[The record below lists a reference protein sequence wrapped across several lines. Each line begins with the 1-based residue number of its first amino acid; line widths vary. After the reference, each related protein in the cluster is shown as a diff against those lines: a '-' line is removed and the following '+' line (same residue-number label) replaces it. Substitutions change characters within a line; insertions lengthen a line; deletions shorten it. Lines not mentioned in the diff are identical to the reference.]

1 MQLRDSVEDAH
12 ISLAQACTVRS
23 WVPLVAQTSPPKS
36 QADQSLG
43 DRHSAPS
50 FDGSRVQSRVS
61 VVVLPSQLPL
71 EQVKRVTSRD
81 WEPLS
86 SQNPSKPPQSL
97 QRVVSSPAPQLS
109 PSVSR
114 EQLRL
119 SMRSKL
125 RQSASRQNH
134 SVTVR
139 DCVPLSPHS
148 LPKPLQ
154 AP

>member
-1 MQLRDSVEDAH
+1 MDTRLLAKPKPFGGAEDEWAGW
-12 ISLAQACTVRS
+12 SFKMMAYLSA
-23 WVPLVAQTSPPKS
+23 LVAKM
-36 QADQSLG
+36 ADELV
-43 DRHSAPS
+43 HAI
-50 FDGSRVQSRVS
+50 V
-61 VVVLPSQLPL
+61 LPL

>member
-1 MQLRDSVEDAH
+1 MHMTKMVEF
-12 ISLAQACTVRS
+12 L
-23 WVPLVAQTSPPKS
+23 
-36 QADQSLG
+36 
-43 DRHSAPS
+43 
-50 FDGSRVQSRVS
+50 
-61 VVVLPSQLPL
+61 L
-71 EQVKRVTSRD
+71 ERTPF
-81 WEPLS
+81 EIMGLEH
-86 SQNPSKPPQSL
+86 L
-97 QRVVSSPAPQLS
+97 
-109 PSVSR
+109 SR